1 MMGGYRVVRRLGA
14 GERAEVFLGHPVSD
28 AASAAGAAAIKVY
41 RSGVAPASMD
51 DEISVLAT
59 TRSPHLLHL
68 IDVANAPDGRPC
80 LVLPRLS
87 GGSLARLLADRGALG
102 VGEAVTILAPLCDA
116 VGELHEAR
124 CWHGAIRPGAV
135 LFDDRGAPVLACF
148 GSASRFVEATV
159 ATGHERATPA
169 ELAAEPGVA
178 ADLQRLGALAGVVLS
193 RAAAKGQSVRHGELL
208 AWLREVEPEFEPH
221 GFAAELRDRLFALA
235 PPAPVD
241 FAGAGPVA
249 PRAIDTRP
257 STPSTQGSAADAS
270 PAPATDAVLTT
281 SGRLRRRGPFAI
293 ARARCAALAPR
304 SIAAFRRATT
314 ALASTRRSFRI
325 LAVAAL
331 LAVVL
336 AMILVPSTA
345 RSDSAASSDPR
356 SKPSASARPAAA
368 APSPSPQPAAGTDD
382 PVVAL
387 DQLLRVRDRCIAR
400 LSVSCLDA
408 VDQPDSSALDDDSY
422 LIRSLQQGAVT
433 ANSQLLAGG
442 EATLAQ
448 RLGDSAL
455 LTLQTTKAAALSIL
469 LVKQQSGWRI
479 RDFLPV

>member
-28 AASAAGAAAIKVY
+28 AASAAGAATIKVY
-41 RSGVAPASMD
+41 RSGVAPSSLD
-51 DEISVLAT
+51 DEIAVLAT

-68 IDVANAPDGRPC
+68 IDVATAPDGRPC
-80 LVLPRLS
+80 LILPRLS
-87 GGSLARLLADRGALG
+87 GGSLARLLADRGVLG

-116 VGELHEAR
+116 VGELHAAR

-148 GSASRFVEATV
+148 GSASRFVEATAV
-159 ATGHERATPA
+159 THHERATPA

-193 RAAAKGQSVRHGELL
+193 RAVAEGQSARHGELL
-208 AWLREVEPEFEPH
+208 AWLREVEPALEPH

-235 PPAPVD
+235 PAAPVD
-241 FAGAGPVA
+241 FAGAGLLA
-249 PRAIDTRP
+249 PHAIDTRP
-257 STPSTQGSAADAS
+257 RTPRAGGTPVEAS
-270 PAPATDAVLTT
+270 PLPATDAVGTIP
-281 SGRLRRRGPFAI
+281 GRLRPKGAVAI
-293 ARARCAALAPR
+293 ARARFSALAPR
-304 SIAAFRRATT
+304 SVAVFHRART
-314 ALASTRRSFRI
+314 ALAATRRSFRI
-325 LAVAAL
+325 LAAAAL

-336 AMILVPSTA
+336 AMILVPTTA
-345 RSDSAASSDPR
+345 RSDPAARHDPR
-356 SKPSASARPAAA
+356 TTASASTRPVAAEPSVAPRPAA
-368 APSPSPQPAAGTDD
+368 GVTDD
-382 PVVAL
+382 PLEAL

-400 LSVSCLDA
+400 LSVACLEA

-433 ANSQLLAGG
+433 ANSQPLAGG

-455 LTLQTTKAAALSIL
+455 LTLQTTKAGLSIL

-479 RDFLPV
+479 RDFLPE